1 MAGKKRLIDAAGLD
15 EKLETLVNK
24 YLDAGRDE
32 VAKDYMFVQTVLLT
46 APTVDA
52 VEVVH
57 ANWELH
63 GDDDDLSGS
72 YYCSNCGFN
81 MDEDEYLEHFS
92 VFRYCPYCGAKMD
105 GDGNGR

>member
-52 VEVVH
+52 VEVKH
-57 ANWELH
+57 GRWEQI
-63 GDDDDLSGS
+63 GYDKAMDRIS
-72 YYCSNCGFN
+72 CSCCKEYWNIMDNDTDTFN
-81 MDEDEYLEHFS
+81 
-92 VFRYCPYCGAKMD
+92 YCPNCGAKMD
-105 GDGNGR
+105 LE